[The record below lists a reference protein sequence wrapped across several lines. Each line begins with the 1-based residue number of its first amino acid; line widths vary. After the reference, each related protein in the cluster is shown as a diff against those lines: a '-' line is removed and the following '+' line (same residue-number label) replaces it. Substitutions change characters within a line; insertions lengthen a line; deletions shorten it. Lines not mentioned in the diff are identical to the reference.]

1 MKTPTRII
9 GLTFLLAIAMLLL
22 FPAECGAQTKKMTAK
37 ELTEV
42 STSVFYGKCAK
53 VESAWTKEKDM
64 ILTTVTLIPENY
76 LKGNL
81 GDEVTVTVP
90 GGQVDDIIYE
100 VSEMPV
106 FRTGEEVFAFIWEH
120 PSGKKLVTG
129 GFQGK
134 MKIEKDKK
142 TGKRMI
148 SESYLSTST
157 PKGLIDKSTP
167 QHSQGKKVLL
177 DDFTEKVKGYLK

>member
-1 MKTPTRII
+1 MNTPTRII
-9 GLTFLLAIAMLLL
+9 GLTFFLVTAMLLL
-22 FPAECGAQTKKMTAK
+22 FPAECGAQTRKMTAK
-37 ELTEV
+37 ELTEE
-42 STSVFYGKCAK
+42 STSVFYGKCTK

-76 LKGNL
+76 LKGNM
-81 GDEVTVTVP
+81 GDEVTVTIP

-106 FRTGEEVFAFIWEH
+106 FRTGEEVVAFIWEH

-134 MKIEKDKK
+134 MKIEKDKE
-142 TGKRMI
+142 TGKRMV
-148 SESYLSTST
+148 SESVLSTSAT
-157 PKGLIDKSTP
+157 ESMIDNSTP
-167 QHSQGKKVLL
+167 QHSKGKKLLL
-177 DDFTEKVKGYLK
+177 DDFTVKVKGYLK

>member
-1 MKTPTRII
+1 
-9 GLTFLLAIAMLLL
+9 
-22 FPAECGAQTKKMTAK
+22 MTAK
-37 ELTEV
+37 ELTRE
-42 STSVFYGKCAK
+42 SSSVFYGKCAK

-64 ILTTVTLIPENY
+64 IFTTVTLIPENY

-81 GDEVTVTVP
+81 GNEVTVTIP

-134 MKIEKDKK
+134 MQIERDVK
-142 TGKRMI
+142 TGKRMV
-148 SESYLSTST
+148 SERHLGTST
-157 PKGLIDKSTP
+157 QKQDVDKSKP
-167 QHSQGKKVLL
+167 QHSKAKKIPL
-177 DDFTEKVKGYLK
+177 DDFANKVKGYLK